1 MESMQKQAERF
12 GTEFMFDIA
21 ESVDLSKRPFLIR
34 TADEEVEADALIIAS
49 GASPRLLGLP
59 AEKTLMGRGVS
70 VCATCDGFFFR
81 DKPVIVVGGGDAAL
95 EEAMSLTRF
104 ASSVT
109 IVHRRDQFT
118 RASKIMIDRAKNTAK
133 LSFVFDSIVEQI
145 HGEKEGTVNG
155 VTLKNLKSGALQKL
169 AVDGVFVAIGH
180 IPNTDLFKGKLDM
193 NELGYLLV
201 NGVKTNVPGVFAA
214 GDVHDSRYRQAIV
227 AAGNGCVAALEAQ
240 WFLEHQAQSAL
251 LQ

>member
-1 MESMQKQAERF
+1 MFFKLLAQTESHEMKKCQVLILGSGPAGLTAAIYAARAGLKPLVLHGQQAGGQLTTTTAVENFPGFSDGVLGPDLMDSMQKQAERF

-34 TADEEVEADALIIAS
+34 TADDEVEADALIIAS

-59 AEKTLMGRGVS
+59 VEKTLMGRGVS

-95 EEAMSLTRF
+95 EEAISLTRF

-133 LSFVFDSIVEQI
+133 LSFVFDLIVEQI
-145 HGEKEGTVNG
+145 RWRKRRH
-155 VTLKNLKSGALQKL
+155 
-169 AVDGVFVAIGH
+169 
-180 IPNTDLFKGKLDM
+180 
-193 NELGYLLV
+193 
-201 NGVKTNVPGVFAA
+201 
-214 GDVHDSRYRQAIV
+214 
-227 AAGNGCVAALEAQ
+227 C
-240 WFLEHQAQSAL
+240 
-251 LQ
+251 